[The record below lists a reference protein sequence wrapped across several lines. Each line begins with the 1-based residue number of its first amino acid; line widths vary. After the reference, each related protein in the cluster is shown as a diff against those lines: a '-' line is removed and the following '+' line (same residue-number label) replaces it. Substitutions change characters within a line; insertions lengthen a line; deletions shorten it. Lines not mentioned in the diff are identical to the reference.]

1 MQIHGVFGA
10 VDALWREIT
19 EAGARVPERTRSVG
33 REYGVRD
40 FTIIDPDGS
49 SPFFGHLHQ
58 RNKTNRALRIATSNG
73 ATRRVTRSG
82 AQIEACYTA
91 IASRHQECSRSA
103 GGQHLECR
111 PGGGGGEGGAPV
123 GAGTIQ
129 RLSQGFG
136 QGLGNN
142 VAG

>member
-1 MQIHGVFGA
+1 MLFGEKSRRQA
-10 VDALWREIT
+10 FGFQRGQDLW
-19 EAGARVPERTRSVG
+19 
-33 REYGVRD
+33 VRNMASGILWSL
-40 FTIIDPDGS
+40 TLTAIYR
-49 SPFFGHLHQ
+49 FFAHLHQ
-58 RNKTNRALRIATSNG
+58 RNKANRLPRLATLNG
-73 ATRRVTRSG
+73 ATGRVTRSG

-91 IASRHQECSRSA
+91 IGSRHQECSRSA

-111 PGGGGGEGGAPV
+111 PGGGGGEGGTPV